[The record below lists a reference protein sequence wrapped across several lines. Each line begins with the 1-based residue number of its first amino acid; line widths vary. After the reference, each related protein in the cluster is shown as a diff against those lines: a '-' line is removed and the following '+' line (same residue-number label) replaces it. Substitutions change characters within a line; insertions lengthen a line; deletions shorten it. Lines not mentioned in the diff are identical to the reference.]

1 MDFSLVDLWF
11 DPKNKLVKRFLEWM
25 YSPSWDIRI
34 NYKWL
39 NNRNILFELENRYK
53 DRWWNYYKNCSAK
66 LEIGVINDKVNI
78 QDFENW
84 LREEIQNLINI
95 LYVYDKAIEYVID
108 KSSTVEY
115 YFDER
120 DFFVNKTEKE
130 VYIIAKI
137 QNKEVKMPISEI
149 LKLKN
154 LDQQDL
160 TPYFEKYF

>member
-1 MDFSLVDLWF
+1 M
-11 DPKNKLVKRFLEWM
+11 
-25 YSPSWDIRI
+25 
-34 NYKWL
+34 
-39 NNRNILFELENRYK
+39 
-53 DRWWNYYKNCSAK
+53 
-66 LEIGVINDKVNI
+66 
-78 QDFENW
+78 
-84 LREEIQNLINI
+84 
-95 LYVYDKAIEYVID
+95 YVYDKAIEYVID